1 MADLIL
7 VARDGYAVS
16 GDATGDAFVV
26 PTEGTTGAHGYLA
39 TEPKMNALFVASGAG
54 IEAGAKLASGQQ
66 RRRRPDRGP
75 APRPPPA
82 PRLRPSP

>member
-26 PTEGTTGAHGYLA
+26 PTEATSRAHGYLA

-54 IEAGAKLASGQQ
+54 IEVGAKLAAVARLLGLPPLPASG
-66 RRRRPDRGP
+66 RVLEEILSGWD
-75 APRPPPA
+75 
-82 PRLRPSP
+82 